1 MHHGGAGVVGGGEGA
16 HLVACTHSQQ
26 AGRPGTSGWA
36 QLPFFLVFGSGFL
49 MLKQYSLF
57 TTKPPS
63 TPVVSTSTALG

>member
-1 MHHGGAGVVGGGEGA
+1 VHHGGAGVVGGGEGA

-49 MLKQYSLF
+49 MLCPLVHVVMTPTIKLF
-57 TTKPPS
+57 CCY
-63 TPVVSTSTALG
+63 L